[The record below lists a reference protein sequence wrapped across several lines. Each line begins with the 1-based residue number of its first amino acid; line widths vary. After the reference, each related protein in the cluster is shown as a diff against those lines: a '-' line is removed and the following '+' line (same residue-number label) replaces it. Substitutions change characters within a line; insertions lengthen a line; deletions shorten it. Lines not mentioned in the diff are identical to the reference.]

1 MRNIALS
8 IYSLDFS
15 NTTRSLVA
23 ILLVWLYGLILWGCN
38 APNQQADTIMFG
50 GKIITVDNN
59 FSIHEAVAIK
69 DGKILA
75 VGSNDEILE
84 LADSDTREIN
94 LDGKTVIPGINEG
107 HVHPISASQS
117 EYIQPI
123 PDIHSN
129 KELLVWIHSEAAK
142 KVAGEWIVHPKFFA
156 TRMLEMR
163 QLTKFELDSVSPDHP
178 VFLDGSY
185 GGMINSQALR
195 VSGIGPDSDHPGI
208 LKDKTSGEPTGI
220 IRGSAFGLLAL
231 PENHEISQKQ
241 QLKLLKEMLQ
251 LYNEVG
257 ITSICVGS
265 GNPKDL
271 QMFRALKEKGELT
284 VRVFQNMYIPFDPHA
299 TLNEMQTALRNF
311 DYSTGDGDEWVRVG
325 ALKTR
330 VDGGILTGTARLRPP
345 WGVNASRIYGITDQ
359 DYRGMLNL
367 NKEELIRIA
376 TAANEHG
383 WKFTAHITGGGGVDE
398 FLAALEEVNNESPI
412 SQKRFSIIHGNF
424 YTKEAINKMAQMGI
438 YADMQP
444 AWFYKDADLLNQ
456 VLGEET
462 MNTFHPYKSLFEAG
476 VMING
481 GSDHMVKLD
490 SYTSI
495 NPYNPFVAIWS
506 VVTRKTE
513 RGNIFEAQEAISRE
527 QALKMYTINNAYA
540 SFEEDIK
547 GSIEPG
553 KLADLAVL
561 SEDILTCPQEH
572 IKDIIVLLTMVNGK
586 VVYERDL

>member
-1 MRNIALS
+1 MNPHS
-8 IYSLDFS
+8 FY
-15 NTTRSLVA
+15 VA
-23 ILLVWLYGLILWGCN
+23 LVWFSMLLIQWGCN
-38 APNQQADTIMFG
+38 APSQPADIILFG
-50 GKIITVDNN
+50 GKIVTVDSN
-59 FSIHEAVAIK
+59 FSIQEAVAIK
-69 DGKILA
+69 DGNILA
-75 VGSNDEILE
+75 VGSNNEIMA
-84 LADSDTREIN
+84 LAGSDTEQID
-94 LDGKTVIPGINEG
+94 LDGKTLIPGINEG

-123 PDIHSN
+123 PDIHSI
-129 KELLVWIHSEAAK
+129 KELLGWIQKEAARK
-142 KVAGEWIVHPKFFA
+142 DAGEWIIHPKYFA

-163 QLTKFELDSVSPDHP
+163 QPTKFELDSVAPDHP

-185 GGMINSQALR
+185 GGMINSQALQM
-195 VSGIGPDSDHPGI
+195 SGISPNSDHPGI
-208 LKDKTSGEPTGI
+208 LKDKQTGEPTGI

-231 PENHEISQKQ
+231 PENHELSQKQ
-241 QLKLLKEMLQ
+241 QLKLLKEMLE

-271 QMFRALKEKGELT
+271 QMFRTLKEKGALT
-284 VRVFQNMYIPFDPHA
+284 VRVFQNMYTPFDPHS
-299 TLNEMQTALRNF
+299 TLDEMRAALSSFN
-311 DYSTGDGDEWVRVG
+311 YATGDGDEWVKVG

-330 VDGGILTGTARLRPP
+330 IDGGILTGTAYLREP
-345 WGVNASRIYGITDQ
+345 WGAGAREIYGITDQ

-398 FLAALEEVNNESPI
+398 FLAALEEVNDESPI
-412 SQKRFSIIHGNF
+412 SEKRFSIIHGNF
-424 YTKEAINKMAQMGI
+424 YTEEAINKMAQMGI

-462 MNTFHPYKSLFEAG
+462 MNTFHPYKSLSEAG
-476 VMING
+476 VVING

-513 RGNIFEAQEAISRE
+513 RGYIHAPQEAISRE

-561 SEDILTCPQEH
+561 SEDILTCQAEH
-572 IKDIIVLLTMVNGK
+572 IKDIKVLLTMVDGK
-586 VVYERDL
+586 VVYENGPY